1 MFRFGKTIV
10 ILFLVALLIGVAG
23 FYSWRYMPMQGN
35 DSFNVVQGEWDKT
48 GNSAANLANG
58 GFVAQNGPII
68 AVSSLAGMKLV
79 YVNENMPTVEEV
91 TGDVAWDL
99 NVTQNGIFYINVT
112 DGSRI
117 YRMDLDGSNQ
127 RPLNDTHSR
136 HLVVSENKIYYAD
149 NRDDNKVY
157 SMDLDGS
164 NREQVMDN
172 PAIWLVIEDDWIY
185 YAHDMENYHLHKYN
199 LKTGEDVK
207 LTEHAAW
214 RIVPHGQYVYYIMG
228 MEGGSIYRVPKEGS
242 ASELVVGARTENF
255 MVKDNDVYY
264 SDMDGTYLYNL
275 ETGHNAIIMNRGYM
289 GIYDAKEYLLLLD
302 NWTGE
307 LLQLNGDTG
316 QVESMLP

>member
-1 MFRFGKTIV
+1 MFRSGKAIG
-10 ILFLVALLIGVAG
+10 ILFLVLLLIGVASL
-23 FYSWRYMPMQGN
+23 YSRCYLPGQGS
-35 DSFNVVQGEWDKT
+35 DTFNNVQGEWDKT

-68 AVSSLAGMKLV
+68 AVSSLAGMKLL
-79 YVNENMPTVEEV
+79 YVNENTPTVEEV

-99 NVTQNGIFYINVT
+99 NVTQDGIFYINVT

-127 RPLNDTHSR
+127 HPLNDTHSR
-136 HLVVSENKIYYAD
+136 HLVVSEKKIYYAD
-149 NRDDNKVY
+149 NRDENKVY
-157 SMDLDGS
+157 SMDLNGS

-172 PAIWLVIEDDWIY
+172 PAIWLVIEDDWVY

-214 RIVPHGQYVYYIMG
+214 RIIPHGEYLYYIKGMG
-228 MEGGSIYRVPKEGS
+228 EGPVYRVLKDG
-242 ASELVVGARTENF
+242 ALSEPVVDVRTENF
-255 MVKDNDVYY
+255 TVRNNHVYY
-264 SDMDGTYLYNL
+264 SDMEGTYRYGL
-275 ETGHNAIIMNRGYM
+275 ETGQNEVIKDQGYLL
-289 GIYDAKEYLLLLD
+289 IFAAKEHLLLLD

-307 LLQLNGDTG
+307 LTLFHEDTG
-316 QVESMLP
+316 QTEELLP